1 MHGTL
6 GEGGVTGLPACWC
19 PFAKVP
25 PEASLPRPRG
35 QVLAGRQQQIQEKM
49 EQNRQAQEEALRV
62 REELIR
68 DLEEAREAARRE
80 REENAGLKAARK
92 QELEA
97 QVGAGGA
104 GASWTGGPVHLGRP
118 HFRVTSGDHPA
129 PPGGRCSQ
137 LPSQCSI

>member
-1 MHGTL
+1 
-6 GEGGVTGLPACWC
+6 
-19 PFAKVP
+19 
-25 PEASLPRPRG
+25 
-35 QVLAGRQQQIQEKM
+35 M

-104 GASWTGGPVHLGRP
+104 GSIWEDPISVSLLVITLPLLVAG
-118 HFRVTSGDHPA
+118 A
-129 PPGGRCSQ
+129 PGS
-137 LPSQCSI
+137 LPSAPSRPSLCPQGWRYHCTGPGALLAKEGP